1 MDASIEKQTEINE
14 WSYNS
19 KKDTLFLFQ
28 LAFIGLTLGVVLF
41 WVASTGMIGDTL
53 VMYIMIIIFVI
64 LAVVWYMRYTYTKDT
79 RDKVH
84 WNKKVFSEDVKK
96 PSPLPAN
103 VVASIASSTNESCN
117 TSGSASGSSRNRD
130 TSWANPGSGSYGD
143 DISWLF
149 DEDEPEFKA
158 SWPESGVRGSAAARD
173 ASGAL
178 YGDTS
183 SFGEGS
189 LGNYDTTGGGFE
201 THPED
206 VVDRNLNE
214 LYLQQG
220 RDYRSIA
227 RGTAGRTIADTLT
240 YCKANPGA
248 SDPATGF
255 PCKRVWCMANPNEK
269 WKDPGNSVEIPCKT
283 LFPELR

>member
-28 LAFIGLTLGVVLF
+28 LAFIGLTFIVVLF
-41 WVASTGMIGDTL
+41 SVASTGMIGDTL
-53 VMYIMIIIFVI
+53 VIYIMVIIFVI
-64 LAVVWYMRYTYTKDT
+64 LAIIWVMRYMYTKNT
-79 RDKVH
+79 RDRTH
-84 WNKKVFSEDVKK
+84 WNKKVFSEDGKK

-103 VVASIASSTNESCN
+103 VLASIASYANENCK
-117 TSGSASGSSRNRD
+117 TSGSASGSNKD
-130 TSWANPGSGSYGD
+130 ISWANPGSGSYD
-143 DISWLF
+143 SDTSWLF
-149 DEDEPEFKA
+149 DEDEPEFKP

-189 LGNYDTTGGGFE
+189 LGKYDTTGGGFQ

-206 VVDRNLNE
+206 VVDRNLNDR
-214 LYLQQG
+214 YLQQG
-220 RDYRSIA
+220 RDYRSIIT
-227 RGTAGRTIADTLT
+227 GSAGRTITDTLT
-240 YCKANPGA
+240 YCRANPGA
-248 SDPATGF
+248 RDPATGF

-269 WKDPGNSVEIPCKT
+269 WKDSGNSVEIPCKT
-283 LFPELR
+283 LFPELASR